1 MEITAWSWKKSVLS
15 VLSLRRSTVLLL
27 FVALLPLTS
36 CANSGIG
43 ESLEKSFAAD
53 PRLSGSPSPSPTP
66 VSPASPNV
74 TQPGGDRLPTPPSP
88 QSGASLRDLALS
100 GSANIGA
107 SGNLDAADT
116 PNSIAS
122 PQPLAGQTNFADLD
136 QTPKELR
143 QYVEAVAQL
152 GVLTPAPDPNPKST
166 AGATQFEPNKTITRR
181 EFARWLVAA
190 NNRINRDRSA
200 NQIRLS
206 LPSAQPAF
214 QDVPR
219 TDPDFAVIQG
229 LAETGIIPS
238 SLSGASTTVTFS
250 PDAPLNRETLVMWKV
265 PLDTR
270 RSLSLADLEAIQK
283 TWGFQDANK
292 IDGMALRSVL
302 ADFQNGD
309 LANIR
314 RSFGF
319 TTLFQPKKAV
329 SRAEAAA
336 ALWYF
341 GYQGEGKSAQDAL
354 RSSSENQADT
364 PQPAPEATNSAGQP
378 DIRSTP

>member
-1 MEITAWSWKKSVLS
+1 M
-15 VLSLRRSTVLLL
+15 LSLRRSTVLLL
-27 FVALLPLTS
+27 FAALLPLTS

-43 ESLEKSFAAD
+43 ESLKKSFAAD
-53 PRLSGSPSPSPTP
+53 PRWSGSPSPSPTP
-66 VSPASPNV
+66 TPVAPASPNV
-74 TQPGGDRLPTPPSP
+74 AQPGSDRLPAPPSP
-88 QSGASLRDLALS
+88 QSGGSLRDLALS

-107 SGNLDAADT
+107 SGSLDGAG
-116 PNSIAS
+116 NSDATAS
-122 PQPLAGQTNFADLD
+122 PPPPTGQTTFTDLD

-152 GVLTPAPDPNPKST
+152 GVLTPATASNAKST
-166 AGATQFEPNKTITRR
+166 AGAAQFEPNKTITRR
-181 EFARWLVAA
+181 EFARWLVSA
-190 NNRINRDRSA
+190 NNRINRDRA
-200 NQIRLS
+200 AHQIRLG
-206 LPSAQPAF
+206 LTSAQPAF

-229 LAETGIIPS
+229 LAEAGILPS
-238 SLSGASTTVTFS
+238 PLSGASTTVTFS
-250 PDAPLNRETLVMWKV
+250 PNAPLNRETLVMWKV

-270 RSLSLADLEAIQK
+270 RSLPPADQEAIKQ

-302 ADFQNGD
+302 ADFQNSD

-314 RSFGF
+314 RAFGF

-329 SRAEAAA
+329 TRAEAAA

-341 GYQGEGKSAQDAL
+341 GYQGDGKSALDAL
-354 RSSSENQADT
+354 RSPSENPVGPT
-364 PQPAPEATNSAGQP
+364 QPEPTAEATSPAGQP
-378 DIRSTP
+378 ENQRKTR